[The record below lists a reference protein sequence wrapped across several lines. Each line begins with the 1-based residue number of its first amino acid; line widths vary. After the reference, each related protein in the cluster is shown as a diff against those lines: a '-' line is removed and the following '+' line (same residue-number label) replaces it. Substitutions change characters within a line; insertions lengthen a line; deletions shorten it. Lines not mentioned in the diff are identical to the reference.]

1 MSLWQR
7 CVATVSIRNVLFMTT
22 LRFQSGFVGNKA
34 PKTRAPNENVTRW
47 AHALWHL
54 LALWRM
60 RVARG
65 ESHPAHTH
73 ISKVS
78 PCLPRIKSIFTLNQ
92 KGKGGKSP
100 KETLSLQ
107 LVSFVFHFSLAA
119 FFIFIFFFFSVLNV
133 KWQETSTEMCYGLE
147 IFIECLQ
154 VLLMS
159 FKVAQVALRLV
170 KMSAKLHSQKVLLFP
185 SNGHEIKPKRNSF
198 SPTYYA
204 HGAVSVKTHQLIRWA
219 FAFYVKLQSLAF
231 VLELKLLDNDWKVVA
246 IRILLI

>member
-1 MSLWQR
+1 MVNMVAAALPPHSLLNPKPPPPLPTGQSKVGVAGKLGKVGKWESVTLDNWRQWQISLARGRCAICIMSLWQR

-22 LRFQSGFVGNKA
+22 LRFQSGYVGNKA

-119 FFIFIFFFFSVLNV
+119 FFIFIFFFFLS
-133 KWQETSTEMCYGLE
+133 
-147 IFIECLQ
+147 FEC
-154 VLLMS
+154 
-159 FKVAQVALRLV
+159 QVAGNEHRNVLR
-170 KMSAKLHSQKVLLFP
+170 P
-185 SNGHEIKPKRNSF
+185 RN
-198 SPTYYA
+198 
-204 HGAVSVKTHQLIRWA
+204 
-219 FAFYVKLQSLAF
+219 FYWMPAGF
-231 VLELKLLDNDWKVVA
+231 IDVV
-246 IRILLI
+246 

>member
-1 MSLWQR
+1 
-7 CVATVSIRNVLFMTT
+7 
-22 LRFQSGFVGNKA
+22 
-34 PKTRAPNENVTRW
+34 
-47 AHALWHL
+47 
-54 LALWRM
+54 M

-107 LVSFVFHFSLAA
+107 LVSFVFHFSLAV
-119 FFIFIFFFFSVLNV
+119 FFLFFFSVLNV

-204 HGAVSVKTHQLIRWA
+204 HGAVSVKTHQLIR
-219 FAFYVKLQSLAF
+219 
-231 VLELKLLDNDWKVVA
+231 
-246 IRILLI
+246 